1 MFGLFPLSI
10 GDVLKMGVA
19 SVVAGGIMYG
29 IGHWRGDNAGYERA
43 QAENRQ
49 ADFDQLK
56 ERMETDD
63 EIADMPDADL
73 CSLLGGEWVQPNGPC
88 N

>member
-1 MFGLFPLSI
+1 MFGLFSLSI
-10 GDVLKMGVA
+10 GDVVKMGA
-19 SVVAGGIMYG
+19 TAVVAGGIMYG
-29 IGHWRGDNAGYERA
+29 VGHWRGDGAGYERA

-63 EIADMPDADL
+63 EIAHMSDADL
-73 CSLLGGEWVQPNGPC
+73 CALLGGEWLSDGTC
-88 N
+88 R